1 MPGHLYYTGT
11 LILYAVEITGAILI
25 TDLTTIFDII
35 GGISLSSI
43 QFTLPGLFFLMALKK
58 FGSSVH

>member
-11 LILYAVEITGAILI
+11 LVLYGVEIVGAILI

-35 GGISLSSI
+35 GGISLASI
-43 QFTLPGLFFLMALKK
+43 
-58 FGSSVH
+58 